1 MSERKG
7 CVPICRSAT
16 VNPAIKDSAKFSL
29 SNASRILL
37 SGSAAAA
44 DEVEDDE
51 VDEATGVVSGCAT
64 ESLDTCHSIRIVASL
79 RFGEDGRPITT
90 GNTHVN
96 WLPWLAAT
104 NVVCLGVEAL

>member
-1 MSERKG
+1 
-7 CVPICRSAT
+7 
-16 VNPAIKDSAKFSL
+16 
-29 SNASRILL
+29 L

-44 DEVEDDE
+44 DEVEDDEVDEVDEVDEGDE

-79 RFGEDGRPITT
+79 RFGEAGRPITT